1 MRRAL
6 GTATTIFFLLT
17 QTLLAAPVKFLATSR
32 DGKNVIKFVSKA
44 PLETIEGVTS
54 RIEGNLDVDLAN
66 PTAATGQFE
75 VDLTTLKTGI
85 DMRDQHLRERF
96 VHTDSFPKAT
106 FRLTKVAKLAAP
118 ALADG
123 QPINVEAQGK
133 MTIHGVTKPVM
144 ATGTVTYMKES
155 EETQVRLP
163 GDLLHVDV
171 AIPILLSDFGI
182 ERPKMLFMKLSDNV
196 TIGVDVFASTKQPEP
211 REPRPEPKKQ

>member
-1 MRRAL
+1 MHRTL
-6 GTATTIFFLLT
+6 GTTTIVVFLLA
-17 QTLLAAPVKFLATSR
+17 QTVLATSVKFMTTSR
-32 DGKNVIKFVSKA
+32 DGKNVIKFASKA

-66 PTAATGQFE
+66 PMAVTGQFE

-106 FRLTKVAKLAAP
+106 FRLTKVTKLGTP
-118 ALADG
+118 ALSDG
-123 QPINVEAQGK
+123 QPVNVETQGEL
-133 MTIHGVTKPVM
+133 TIHGVTKPVTV
-144 ATGTVTYMKES
+144 TGTVTYMKES
-155 EETQVRLP
+155 EETQARLP
-163 GDLLHVDV
+163 GDLIHVDV
-171 AIPILLSDFGI
+171 TIPILLSDFKI

-196 TIGVDVFASTKQPEP
+196 TIAVDVFASTKQPEP

>member
-1 MRRAL
+1 MHRL
-6 GTATTIFFLLT
+6 FATTAIAVLFLVQIT
-17 QTLLAAPVKFLATSR
+17 ASAPVKFMATSR

-66 PTAATGQFE
+66 PAAATGQLE

-106 FRLTKVAKLAAP
+106 FRLTKVTKLGAP
-118 ALADG
+118 TLTDA
-123 QPINVEAQGK
+123 QPVNIEAQGE
-133 MTIHGVTKPVM
+133 MTIHGVTKPV
-144 ATGTVTYMKES
+144 AASGTVTYMKES
-155 EETQVRLP
+155 EATQARLP
-163 GDLLHVDV
+163 GDLIHVDV
-171 AIPILLSDFGI
+171 VFPILLSDFNI

-196 TIGVDVFASTKQPEP
+196 TIAVDVFASTKQPEP
-211 REPRPEPKKQ
+211 RPEQKKQ